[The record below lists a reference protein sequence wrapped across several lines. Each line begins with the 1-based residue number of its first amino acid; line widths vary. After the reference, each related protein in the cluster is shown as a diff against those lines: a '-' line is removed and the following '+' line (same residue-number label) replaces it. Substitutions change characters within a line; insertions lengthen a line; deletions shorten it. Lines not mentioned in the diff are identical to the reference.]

1 VNKQPIRLSTALNA
15 LAGVT
20 LALGICAA
28 QPALGDDGTFT
39 VASLQ
44 GRYAYVN
51 NTEGVASF
59 GPMSFDGKGS
69 VTLSETVNLP
79 CANPGQ
85 TCDRTIA
92 DIIATGTYTVNSDG
106 TGVATFAFKF
116 TNDTPIGTE
125 VYDFVINA
133 ATRKGRN
140 LLATQ
145 VFAADRTGGLA
156 GQLVAPTW
164 SRISD

>member
-1 VNKQPIRLSTALNA
+1 MNKQPIRLSTALNA

-59 GPMSFDGKGS
+59 GPMSFDGRGG

-85 TCDRTIA
+85 SCARTIA

-116 TNDTPIGTE
+116 ADGTNIGTE
-125 VYDFVINA
+125 KYDFVITA
-133 ATRKGRN
+133 ATRNGRK

-145 VFAADRTGGLA
+145 VFAADQSGGLA

-164 SRISD
+164 TRIAD